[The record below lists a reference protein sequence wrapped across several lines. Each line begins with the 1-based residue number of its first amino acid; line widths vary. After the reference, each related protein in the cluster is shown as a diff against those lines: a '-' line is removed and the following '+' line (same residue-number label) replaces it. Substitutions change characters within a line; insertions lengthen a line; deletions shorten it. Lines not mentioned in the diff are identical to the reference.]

1 MVLRLRASAICLVVL
16 CVVLISLGS
25 SAAKTLTTFADDGIR
40 IDVPINSRIRVEN
53 QFGPVTVDVWQEK
66 YVSVAATLEG
76 SDRPFTRSPIVIEN
90 KTTGLSISV
99 IRTPVDPSS
108 SIELSV
114 KMPSDAHA
122 QIFTR
127 EGNIVIR
134 GLAASASLRSM
145 AGNVRAEL
153 QSPLNAQIS
162 ATTTSGVIKSE
173 LAGPLSAGGHQF
185 QTRLG
190 TAESV
195 LNIVSNKGTI
205 TLATSDPYSETP
217 VASGPPKLVGS
228 EVPVKSAGTPANES
242 PTEDVSEGDV
252 IRVDSQLATLNM
264 SVIDQKTNR
273 GIVGLT
279 QRDFQLFEDG
289 MEQKILQFESASAP
303 FDLLLL
309 IDVSGSTRDVV
320 KLIRSAALRFVAA
333 ARPSDRIAVISFAG
347 QPKLVSPLTLD
358 RDVLRQR
365 IETIDTAA
373 GDTKVYDAV
382 EFALKQISPAK
393 NSSRRSAVVLMS
405 DGLDGSI
412 PGVQGEG
419 STLSYAE
426 LLSSVREF
434 DGVLYTLW
442 LNTEY
447 ESVSPLDTQ
456 PEAFD
461 MGHDRT
467 LEMAEAGG
475 GVFYEV
481 ERLEDLAGTYERV
494 VADLGTVYSLAYR
507 PTNKSRDGKWRAIRV
522 TVDRP
527 SAVARGKRGYYAN

>member
-1 MVLRLRASAICLVVL
+1 M
-16 CVVLISLGS
+16 
-25 SAAKTLTTFADDGIR
+25 
-40 IDVPINSRIRVEN
+40 
-53 QFGPVTVDVWQEK
+53 TVDVWKEK
-66 YVSVAATLEG
+66 YVSVTATLE
-76 SDRPFTRSPIVIEN
+76 SKNRPFTRSPIVIEN
-90 KTTGLSISV
+90 KTQGLSISV

-108 SIELSV
+108 SIQLAV
-114 KMPSDAHA
+114 KMPADSHA

-127 EGNIVIR
+127 EGNIIIR
-134 GLAASASLRSM
+134 GLAASVSLRSK
-145 AGNVRAEL
+145 AGDVRAEL
-153 QSPLNAQIS
+153 PSPLNAEIS
-162 ATTTSGVIKSE
+162 ATTTNGVIKSE
-173 LAGPLSAGGHQF
+173 LAEPLSADGHQF
-185 QTRLG
+185 KTRLG
-190 TAESV
+190 TGENV
-195 LNIVSNKGTI
+195 LSIATNKGTI
-205 TLATSDPYSETP
+205 TLATADSFSETP
-217 VASGPPKLVGS
+217 ISSGPPTLVGS
-228 EVPVKSAGTPANES
+228 ETTLKSAGTPANES
-242 PTEDVSEGDV
+242 SIEDVSEGDV

-264 SVIDQKTNR
+264 SVVDQKTNR

-279 QRDFQLFEDG
+279 QRNFQLFEDG
-289 MEQKILQFESASAP
+289 NEQQILRFESASAP

-333 ARPSDRIAVISFAG
+333 ARPSDRIAIISFAG
-347 QPKLVSPLTLD
+347 QPKLVSPFTLD

-382 EFALKQISPAK
+382 DFALKQISPAK
-393 NSSRRSAVVLMS
+393 NSSRRSAIVLMS
-405 DGLDGSI
+405 DGLDGNI

-419 STLSYAE
+419 SALSYQE

-447 ESVSPLDTQ
+447 EALSPLDTQ

-461 MGHDRT
+461 TGHDRT
-467 LEMAEAGG
+467 REMAEAGG

-507 PTNKSRDGKWRAIRV
+507 PTNKSRDGKWRSIRV
-522 TVDRP
+522 TVDCP
-527 SAVARGKRGYYAN
+527 SAIARGKRGYYAN

>member
-1 MVLRLRASAICLVVL
+1 MR
-16 CVVLISLGS
+16 
-25 SAAKTLTTFADDGIR
+25 
-40 IDVPINSRIRVEN
+40 
-53 QFGPVTVDVWQEK
+53 
-66 YVSVAATLEG
+66 
-76 SDRPFTRSPIVIEN
+76 
-90 KTTGLSISV
+90 
-99 IRTPVDPSS
+99 
-108 SIELSV
+108 
-114 KMPSDAHA
+114 
-122 QIFTR
+122 
-127 EGNIVIR
+127 
-134 GLAASASLRSM
+134 
-145 AGNVRAEL
+145 GNVRAEL
-153 QSPLNAQIS
+153 PSPLNADIS
-162 ATTTSGVIKSE
+162 ASTTNGVIKSE
-173 LAGPLSAGGHQF
+173 LAGPLTASGNQF
-185 QTRLG
+185 KTRLG
-190 TAESV
+190 TGESV
-195 LNIVSNKGTI
+195 LSIVSNKGTI
-205 TLATSDPYSETP
+205 TLAMANSNSETP
-217 VASGPPKLVGS
+217 VSSEAPRLVGS
-228 EVPVKSAGTPANES
+228 EVPLKSAGTPANES
-242 PTEDVSEGDV
+242 STEDVSEGDV

-264 SVIDQKTNR
+264 SVVDQKTNR
-273 GIVGLT
+273 GVIGLT
-279 QRDFQLFEDG
+279 QQDFQLFENG
-289 MEQKILQFESASAP
+289 KEQEILQFESASAP

-333 ARPSDRIAVISFAG
+333 ARPSDRIAIISFAG
-347 QPKLVSPLTLD
+347 QQKLVSPLTLD

-382 EFALKQISPAK
+382 DFALKHISAAK

-405 DGLDGSI
+405 DGLDGNI
-412 PGVQGEG
+412 PSVQGEG
-419 STLSYAE
+419 STLSYPE

-434 DGVLYTLW
+434 DGILYSLW

-475 GVFYEV
+475 GVFYKV

-527 SAVARGKRGYYAN
+527 SAIARGKRGYYAN